1 MRILMA
7 VLCALAPAVAHA
19 DHSWELSGL
28 FDHAERPGDRREYIG
43 EFDSDLFSL
52 SATRY
57 FRPVEEGSGPLALA
71 AFLDP
76 RTQLSVAT
84 GEEQTTT
91 ELISTRGPAGQT
103 DQEIMEY
110 SLRGLYLFPE
120 SKWYAG
126 GHYARRETEGRTIF
140 STMSR
145 TANTVTREDVD
156 DYALFAGKYFGK
168 GATRLELSLEQS
180 TSETERSSTDCPR
193 FLPGPCSTSDRHSE
207 STPQDTPRL
216 SVMHVRRF
224 RSATYAL
231 LGEYSEIRY
240 RPEPTPDLDTPRT
253 YFVGAELYPVP
264 TIGVRL
270 GYENYDQSGLE
281 EGHPQHR
288 RQLVCPAQR
297 RTRAH
302 AIAQGYGLRL
312 VFSRRAPGH
321 GSSGV
326 ARDRAPVSV

>member
-1 MRILMA
+1 MA
-7 VLCALAPAVAHA
+7 ALCALAPVVAAHA

-28 FDHAERPGDRREYIG
+28 FDHAERPEGDRGDQIG

-57 FRPVEEGSGPLALA
+57 FRPVEESSGPLALA

-76 RTQLSVAT
+76 RTQLSVAA

-126 GHYARRETEGRTIF
+126 GHYARRHTEGRTIF
-140 STMSR
+140 STMSH

-156 DYALFAGKYFGK
+156 GYALFAGKYFGK
-168 GATRLELSLEQS
+168 GATRLELTLEQS
-180 TSETERSSTDCPR
+180 TSETERSSTSCPR
-193 FLPGPCSTSDRHSE
+193 FLPGPCSTSSFHSQ

-231 LGEYSEIRY
+231 LGEYSEIRG
-240 RPEPTPDLDTPRT
+240 ETPRT
-253 YFVGAELYPVP
+253 YVLGAELYPVS
-264 TIGVRL
+264 TVGVRL
-270 GYENYDQSGLE
+270 GYERLDSPGSEVNTVSIGASWFVRRKVGLE
-281 EGHPQHR
+281 LMLSR
-288 RQLVCPAQR
+288 RV
-297 RTRAH
+297 
-302 AIAQGYGLRL
+302 GLRP
-312 VFSRRAPGH
+312 VFHRP
-321 GSSGV
+321 
-326 ARDRAPVSV
+326 APVPFRRRCA